1 MATDEQL
8 IQQIQQGESEAFG
21 QLFSKYQKQIH
32 SIVFRIVKNPHDAE
46 EVVQDTFVR
55 AYLKLDQLK
64 KPDKFSAWLKRIA
77 QNCSKNYLN
86 RKQEESV
93 PLVVATAQISTQTT
107 PDRLLL
113 KQELIDAVMEVI
125 ESLPQEDREMIR
137 ARIDGLSHSEISEQ
151 FGISISTSTT
161 RLYRIRKKIKA
172 RVKDLLNAI
181 IGLPKMLSL
190 EKIIS
195 GGILAMKI
203 GTSTKVTVG
212 VIGVLVTGFIGFQIV
227 THQPDVESSGV
238 VEAPKSITT
247 KKVVRGDRTVAKKK
261 FLSSE
266 FSQQHSDESLEESG
280 EKTESIQPE
289 VAFEIP
295 DVLETE
301 DSETTISP
309 ESDEVF
315 LERFLRITES
325 PQFKREFE
333 EATGGHFDNLWE
345 AMEKEKKLKKQVSI
359 LQGKLA
365 DASVAEQNQILAE
378 PEATQAQL
386 EIQNAKVTELAARFQ
401 KAGDQVYLKYFT
413 EEETSRGINLKVKT
427 GLLRNPIFH
436 N

>member
-8 IQQIQQGESEAFG
+8 IQKIQQGESEAFG
-21 QLFSKYQKQIH
+21 QLFSKYQKQIY

-64 KPDKFSAWLKRIA
+64 KLDKFSAWLKRIA

-125 ESLPQEDREMIR
+125 ESLPQEDREMIQ

-190 EKIIS
+190 KKIIS

-203 GTSTKVTVG
+203 GTSMKVPIAIIG
-212 VIGVLVTGFIGFQIV
+212 VIIAGTIVFQVVMHYKTQQIEVKPPERVTQQQIARPTSQPKPVRQRSGDSEKIIQDEQDIKQLEEVLAWL
-227 THQPDVESSGV
+227 DSLKEESSI
-238 VEAPKSITT
+238 E
-247 KKVVRGDRTVAKKK
+247 
-261 FLSSE
+261 
-266 FSQQHSDESLEESG
+266 SDESDVSPEIDEENNSDS
-280 EKTESIQPE
+280 EEERMRKIE
-289 VAFEIP
+289 AEIP
-295 DVLETE
+295 ILEQE
-301 DSETTISP
+301 LRTIL
-309 ESDEVF
+309 D
-315 LERFLRITES
+315 R
-325 PQFKREFE
+325 
-333 EATGGHFDNLWE
+333 A
-345 AMEKEKKLKKQVSI
+345 
-359 LQGKLA
+359 
-365 DASVAEQNQILAE
+365 
-378 PEATQAQL
+378 L
-386 EIQNAKVTELAARFQ
+386 EIHRLLTSRDGPETPLPLEVELHGKEMAAEELRLREKAVN
-401 KAGDQVYLKYFT
+401 KAGRYGALMEAVGKEPFALYPGGWIYESLLELWVLMDY
-413 EEETSRGINLKVKT
+413 RGPLQ
-427 GLLRNPIFH
+427 
-436 N
+436 